1 MYTHF
6 NIRLYFPLLQDGEL
20 SCGDKSCIER
30 GLFCN
35 GEKNCPDGSDENS
48 CGSYDLIITIT
59 RNELP
64 VKSQVV
70 NFKLANNN

>member
-48 CGSYDLIITIT
+48 CGSYELIITIT
-59 RNELP
+59 QNELS
-64 VKSQVV
+64 VNY
-70 NFKLANNN
+70 NFKLANSN